1 MWWRVLWTSAAEA
14 RIGQRISAHAR
25 REGLIVRPLGHLN
38 VLSPPLTLGEAEI
51 DFVVRVLRKSI
62 LAATDDLK
70 ADGFLDA

>member
-1 MWWRVLWTSAAEA
+1 MSKSRKKTTKPRLADKADRHRLYE
-14 RIGQRISAHAR
+14 
-25 REGLIVRPLGHLN
+25 
-38 VLSPPLTLGEAEI
+38 LSVQCPEAEI